1 MRKRTATNEDFSKD
15 LTLAQ
20 RWGRR
25 GMTLLLGLCP
35 AIGAAAAS
43 FQMVVEFD
51 CGAGA
56 FVVDARPFA
65 ENEAGS
71 SRVDIRYRYKGETL
85 PALWFE
91 NHYRNLDPYLQAD
104 KPHTLDLGMQLDR
117 SREAQVKHGFYES
130 GDTLYLPPSRFSPAE
145 FDALAKCLRAQ
156 SKTLRSRFA
165 ETLIRSRILLGLTG
179 TETSLGRQ
187 GIARIIHAEAPL
199 LGVYGE
205 GWYLVLV
212 ERSGRVLLHTRYTP
226 NSVPSSA
233 VVGQLLT
240 EGSKPVI
247 RATRKVNFAGKS
259 RDATEF
265 LRQPLHD
272 GHGRDLGQD
281 YGIAFD

>member
-1 MRKRTATNEDFSKD
+1 MRKPAATNENPAKD

-25 GMTLLLGLCP
+25 SVALLLGLCP
-35 AIGAAAAS
+35 AMGAAAAS

-56 FVVDARPFA
+56 FVVDARPFL

-85 PALWFE
+85 AALWFE
-91 NHYRNLDPYLQAD
+91 NYYRNLDAYLQVD
-104 KPHTLDLGMQLDR
+104 KPRTVDFGMQTDR

-130 GDTLYLPPSRFSPAE
+130 GDTLYVPPARFSVAE

-156 SKTLRSRFA
+156 SKNLRSRFA
-165 ETLIRSRILLGLTG
+165 ETVIRSRTFFGLAR
-179 TETSLGRQ
+179 TEASLGKQ
-187 GIARIIHAEAPL
+187 GIARIIYAEAPL

-212 ERSGRVLLHTRYTP
+212 ERSGRVLLHTNFTP
-226 NSVPSSA
+226 NNVASSA
-233 VVGQLLT
+233 VVGQVQS
-240 EGSKPVI
+240 ERNNPVI
-247 RATRKVNFAGKS
+247 RATRTVIFEGKS
-259 RDATEF
+259 RDATEL
-265 LRQPLHD
+265 LRQPLRD
-272 GHGRDLGQD
+272 ERGRELSQD
-281 YGIAFD
+281 YGIAFE